1 MEPINPSVW
10 RRAKRNTARKVNAVR
25 IAKGEYQGCPPRVV
39 RGAARHP
46 SMASSENH
54 TVKLPRWRRLASYS
68 RQFIT
73 LCFCLGIWCRRS
85 WFSLKG
91 KMGIRRSEKERSSYV
106 DPARSATGRIHATAP
121 RCLLS
126 ASRNTG
132 DLGPGLECLGPGGS
146 VVVSSKVIAAEVEE
160 VVDAV
165 VGGEEPLCLP

>member
-54 TVKLPRWRRLASYS
+54 TVRLPRWRRLASYS

-73 LCFCLGIWCRRS
+73 FRFCLGIWWRRS
-85 WFSLKG
+85 WFSLNG
-91 KMGIRRSEKERSSYV
+91 KMGIRRSQEGQSSYV
-106 DPARSATGRIHATAP
+106 GPARSATGRIHATMP
-121 RCLLS
+121 STGSRYSLPKPLHPKREETEDGGRVRL
-126 ASRNTG
+126 RNT
-132 DLGPGLECLGPGGS
+132 S
-146 VVVSSKVIAAEVEE
+146 AAGWLRLQ
-160 VVDAV
+160 A
-165 VGGEEPLCLP
+165 

>member
-54 TVKLPRWRRLASYS
+54 TVRLPRWRRLASYS

-73 LCFCLGIWCRRS
+73 FRFCLGIWWRRS
-85 WFSLKG
+85 WFSLNG
-91 KMGIRRSEKERSSYV
+91 KMGILESEEEQSSYV
-106 DPARSATGRIHATAP
+106 GPARSATGRIHATTPPDVPPTAEQAARFGALKDRFAALPPLP
-121 RCLLS
+121 RVW
-126 ASRNTG
+126 G
-132 DLGPGLECLGPGGS
+132 
-146 VVVSSKVIAAEVEE
+146 
-160 VVDAV
+160 
-165 VGGEEPLCLP
+165 